1 MAAQV
6 GAFVSEHG
14 VQLTG
19 AEPGQG
25 AGGDHYPVAPARQAV
40 GGGRVLVDDQDVQ
53 CLVWAA
59 RGGHERS
66 VRAVLAPG
74 ADKPAGQVPGRL
86 RDDGADQQRA
96 RRGGRR
102 SAGYAVEV
110 PGRPAAGCLPGH

>member
-25 AGGDHYPVAPARQAV
+25 ARGNHYPVAPGRQAV
-40 GGGRVLVDDQDVQ
+40 GGGCVLVDDQHVQ
-53 CLVWAA
+53 CLVWAS
-59 RGGHERS
+59 RGGRERS

-74 ADKPAGQVPGRL
+74 AGQPAGQVPGRL
-86 RDDGADQQRA
+86 QDDDGGQQHA

-110 PGRPAAGCLPGH
+110 PRRPAAGCLPGH